1 VEPLIVDVIRG
12 ETVECR
18 HRVHAVAVRGGE
30 IVDSAGDPQLV
41 TFLRSSAK
49 PIQALPLA
57 RAYEDL
63 PLDELAIACA
73 SHLALPE
80 QVAAA
85 ERLLERFGFTEDDL
99 ECGAAGRPP
108 SRLRHNCSGKHAGM
122 LAVCRAHGWPHEGY
136 RLPDH
141 PLQQLL
147 RDEVA
152 NAAGIP
158 SGELETGTDG
168 CGVVTFAMALER
180 MANAFARIPQL
191 DGGDRIVAAMHAYPA
206 LIRGPG
212 GRDTVL
218 LEALDGWVVKGGAEG
233 LLCAGAP
240 DGTAIA
246 LKAEDGAS
254 RPLWPA
260 VAACLG
266 RLGIGLDRPQF
277 VARPVENSRGE
288 RVGVIRLSG

>member
-1 VEPLIVDVIRG
+1 VEPLIVDVVRG
-12 ETVECR
+12 ETVESR
-18 HRVHAVAVRGGE
+18 HRVHAVAVRTGQV
-30 IVDSAGDPQLV
+30 IDSAGDASLV

-57 RAYEDL
+57 RAYDDL

-85 ERLLERFGFTEDDL
+85 QRLLERFGFTEDDL
-99 ECGAAGRPP
+99 ECGPAGRPP

-141 PLQQLL
+141 PLQRML
-147 RDEVA
+147 REEVA
-152 NAAGIP
+152 QAAGTAP
-158 SGELETGTDG
+158 DELETGTDG
-168 CGVVTFAMALER
+168 CGVVTFALPLER
-180 MANAFARIPQL
+180 MAAAFARIREL
-191 DGGDRIVAAMHAYPA
+191 DGGGRIVAAMRAHPA

-218 LEALDGWVVKGGAEG
+218 LEALDGWIVKGGAEG
-233 LLCAGAP
+233 LLCGAGP
-240 DGTAIA
+240 DGTAVA

-254 RPLWPA
+254 RPLWAA
-260 VAACLG
+260 VAACLDK
-266 RLGIGLDRPQF
+266 LGIAVDLPQF
-277 VARPVENSRGE
+277 AARTVENSRGE
-288 RVGVIRLSG
+288 RIGAIRLSS